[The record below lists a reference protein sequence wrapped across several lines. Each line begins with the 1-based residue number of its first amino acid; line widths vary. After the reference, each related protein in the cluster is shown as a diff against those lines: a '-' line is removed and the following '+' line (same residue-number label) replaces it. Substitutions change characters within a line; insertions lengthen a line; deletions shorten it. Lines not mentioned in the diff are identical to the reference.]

1 MILTRLLLL
10 LGAIVTVD
18 VQIDVLVGLIVQIR
32 NIVAGA
38 VADVQVL
45 AANPVAGVLVLE
57 GRVLSIQEVGYI
69 VATILYVCRSL
80 SEHQS
85 KCF

>member
-10 LGAIVTVD
+10 LGAIVRVD
-18 VQIDVLVGLIVQIR
+18 IQIDVLVGLIVQIR
-32 NIVAGA
+32 DIVTGA
-38 VADVQVL
+38 VADVRVL

-69 VATILYVCRSL
+69 VATILYVCRSH
-80 SEHQS
+80 SEDFL